1 MNKSYTVDSTCNDMR
16 IDRWTR
22 LKIGKIPQGLIEKYL
37 RSGKIKINKKKIKS
51 STKVKTNDIVNFF
64 NLDFKETIVQ
74 KKIKFKP
81 SKEII
86 KSNEDQIIDNNENFV
101 VLNKSSGIS
110 VQGGTKSKKNL
121 VDIFA
126 KSEIF
131 QGTKPYSVHR
141 LDKDTSGVFIMAKTR
156 ESAQLLTSLFRL
168 RKVHK
173 TYLAICHGELNIDAG
188 EWNDDLIRYDGD
200 KKIIEKAAEAARAR
214 IAAKKAR
221 ELVRKKSGLG
231 STTLPGKLADCSNKD
246 PLQCELFLVEGD
258 SAGGTAKQGR
268 DRRTQAILPLRGK
281 VINSE
286 KAREDKLLAN
296 NEIQS
301 IITALGCG
309 FGEDEDD
316 PSSFNPE
323 KLRYHKIV
331 IMTDADVDGSHIRT
345 LLLTFFWRKMKSLV
359 QGGFLYMAMP
369 PLYKMKQGKKE
380 RYAYTDEERDQVLQR
395 MESENKAKIDI
406 QRYKGL
412 GEMNAEQRWDTTM
425 NAETRTL
432 MQVTVDHIMEEET
445 NIRFRELM
453 GTEVEHRRSF
463 ITERAKFAT
472 NIDI

>member
-1 MNKSYTVDSTCNDMR
+1 MKKSFTVDSTCNDMR

-74 KKIKFKP
+74 KKIKFEP

-200 KKIIEKAAEAARAR
+200 KKIIEKAKTIFKVLDKNSEASLV
-214 IAAKKAR
+214 
-221 ELVRKKSGLG
+221 ELKPITGRKHQLRKQLYALGQPIFGDIKYKLSNSSRGLNKNLMLHSYQIKFIIDDVKHTYTALLPDYFRKLLKTKRLRFSGL
-231 STTLPGKLADCSNKD
+231 K
-246 PLQCELFLVEGD
+246 
-258 SAGGTAKQGR
+258 
-268 DRRTQAILPLRGK
+268 
-281 VINSE
+281 
-286 KAREDKLLAN
+286 
-296 NEIQS
+296 
-301 IITALGCG
+301 
-309 FGEDEDD
+309 
-316 PSSFNPE
+316 
-323 KLRYHKIV
+323 
-331 IMTDADVDGSHIRT
+331 
-345 LLLTFFWRKMKSLV
+345 
-359 QGGFLYMAMP
+359 
-369 PLYKMKQGKKE
+369 
-380 RYAYTDEERDQVLQR
+380 
-395 MESENKAKIDI
+395 
-406 QRYKGL
+406 
-412 GEMNAEQRWDTTM
+412 
-425 NAETRTL
+425 
-432 MQVTVDHIMEEET
+432 
-445 NIRFRELM
+445 
-453 GTEVEHRRSF
+453 
-463 ITERAKFAT
+463 
-472 NIDI
+472 

>member
-1 MNKSYTVDSTCNDMR
+1 MKKSYTVDSTCNDMR

-51 STKVKTNDIVNFF
+51 STKVKTNDIVYFF

-74 KKIKFKP
+74 KKIKFEP

-173 TYLAICHGELNIDAG
+173 TYLAICHGELNTDAG

-200 KKIIEKAAEAARAR
+200 KKIIEKAKTIFKVLDKNSEASLV
-214 IAAKKAR
+214 
-221 ELVRKKSGLG
+221 ELKPITGRKHQLRKQLYALGQPIFGDIKYKLSNSSRGLNKNLMLHSYQIKFIIDDVKHTYTALLPDYFRKLLNTKRLRFSGL
-231 STTLPGKLADCSNKD
+231 K
-246 PLQCELFLVEGD
+246 
-258 SAGGTAKQGR
+258 
-268 DRRTQAILPLRGK
+268 
-281 VINSE
+281 
-286 KAREDKLLAN
+286 
-296 NEIQS
+296 
-301 IITALGCG
+301 
-309 FGEDEDD
+309 
-316 PSSFNPE
+316 
-323 KLRYHKIV
+323 
-331 IMTDADVDGSHIRT
+331 
-345 LLLTFFWRKMKSLV
+345 
-359 QGGFLYMAMP
+359 
-369 PLYKMKQGKKE
+369 
-380 RYAYTDEERDQVLQR
+380 
-395 MESENKAKIDI
+395 
-406 QRYKGL
+406 
-412 GEMNAEQRWDTTM
+412 
-425 NAETRTL
+425 
-432 MQVTVDHIMEEET
+432 
-445 NIRFRELM
+445 
-453 GTEVEHRRSF
+453 
-463 ITERAKFAT
+463 
-472 NIDI
+472 

>member
-1 MNKSYTVDSTCNDMR
+1 MR

-64 NLDFKETIVQ
+64 NLDFKDTIVQ
-74 KKIKFKP
+74 KKIKFEP

-173 TYLAICHGELNIDAG
+173 TYLAICHGELNTDAG

-200 KKIIEKAAEAARAR
+200 KKIIEKAKTIFKVLDKNSEASLV
-214 IAAKKAR
+214 
-221 ELVRKKSGLG
+221 ELKPITGRKHQLRKQLYALGQPIFGDIKYKLSNSSRGLNKNLMLHSYQIKFIIDDVKHTYTALLPDYFRKLLKTKRLRFSGL
-231 STTLPGKLADCSNKD
+231 K
-246 PLQCELFLVEGD
+246 
-258 SAGGTAKQGR
+258 
-268 DRRTQAILPLRGK
+268 
-281 VINSE
+281 
-286 KAREDKLLAN
+286 
-296 NEIQS
+296 
-301 IITALGCG
+301 
-309 FGEDEDD
+309 
-316 PSSFNPE
+316 
-323 KLRYHKIV
+323 
-331 IMTDADVDGSHIRT
+331 
-345 LLLTFFWRKMKSLV
+345 
-359 QGGFLYMAMP
+359 
-369 PLYKMKQGKKE
+369 
-380 RYAYTDEERDQVLQR
+380 
-395 MESENKAKIDI
+395 
-406 QRYKGL
+406 
-412 GEMNAEQRWDTTM
+412 
-425 NAETRTL
+425 
-432 MQVTVDHIMEEET
+432 
-445 NIRFRELM
+445 
-453 GTEVEHRRSF
+453 
-463 ITERAKFAT
+463 
-472 NIDI
+472 